1 MMDIFKGLEKIVQR
15 DFPLGEMTTFGVGGS
30 AEYFA
35 RPRNEKELY
44 EILVRCEKHGV
55 EVRTIGRGSNIL
67 VLDEGVPG
75 VVVQLDRDGFGR
87 IAIQDDLVCAGAAA
101 LIQKVVHEAARA
113 HLSGL
118 ECLVGIPGTIGGAVR
133 MNAGGTFGDIG
144 RSVERVKVVDVH
156 GETFHRER
164 EDLEF
169 SYRWSN
175 ISARF
180 ILEAELRLLP
190 DAPRAILARMKKI
203 WMAKR
208 NSQPMS
214 ASSAGCTFKNPRG
227 MAAGALIDQ
236 AGLKGEAVAGAAVSH
251 KHANYIVVKDRSKTK
266 AADIWTLI
274 QKIRAVVQERMGVAL
289 ELEIE
294 VWPKPPQ

>member
-1 MMDIFKGLEKIVQR
+1 MMDIFQGFEPIVQR
-15 DFPLGEMTTFGVGGS
+15 DYPLGEMTTFGVGGP
-30 AEYFA
+30 AEHFA
-35 RPRNEKELY
+35 RPRNEKELHDL
-44 EILVRCEKHGV
+44 LVQCEKHGV
-55 EVRTIGRGSNIL
+55 EVRAIGRGSNIL

-87 IAIQDDLVCAGAAA
+87 IAIQDDLVRAGAAA

-118 ECLVGIPGTIGGAVR
+118 ECLVGIPGTVGGAVR
-133 MNAGGTFGDIG
+133 MNAGGIFGDIG
-144 RSVERVKVVDVH
+144 RSVERVKVTDVH
-156 GETFHRER
+156 GETFYRER

-169 SYRWSN
+169 AYRWSN

-180 ILEAELRLLP
+180 ILEAELRLMP
-190 DAPRAILARMKKI
+190 DSPRTILARMKKI

-208 NSQPMS
+208 NTQPTS

-236 AGLKGEAVAGAAVSH
+236 AGLKGESVAGAVVSH
-251 KHANYIVVKDRSKTK
+251 KHANYIVVKDRAKTK
-266 AADIWTLI
+266 AADLWALI
-274 QKIRAVVQERMGVAL
+274 QKVRTTVRERMGVDL

-294 VWPKPPQ
+294 VWPKPPL